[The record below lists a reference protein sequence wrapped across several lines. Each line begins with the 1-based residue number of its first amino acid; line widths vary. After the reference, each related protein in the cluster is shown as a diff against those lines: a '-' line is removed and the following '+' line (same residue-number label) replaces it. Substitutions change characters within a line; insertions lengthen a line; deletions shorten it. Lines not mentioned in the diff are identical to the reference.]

1 MLLKRRMGHKEELA
15 VVVVAHSI
23 IMEAITAEVVDTATR
38 ATLQC
43 IRITRL

>member
-1 MLLKRRMGHKEELA
+1 MLLKRRMGHKEEA
-15 VVVVAHSI
+15 VAVAHSI
-23 IMEAITAEVVDTATR
+23 IMEGIAAVVVVMATR